1 MSVQAAQGT
10 GGSTNAG
17 TSAASAVSLSLI
29 SHTNVG
35 KTTLARTLLRR
46 DIGEVRDA
54 AHVTETSDAFVLIAT
69 PQCDEL
75 RLWDTPGFGDSARLL
90 KRLKH
95 SGNALGWFL
104 TQVWDRYVDRPFFSS
119 QQAMRNV
126 RDEADVVL
134 YLVNASED
142 PAGAGYVDA
151 EMQILGWTAKP
162 VVVLLNQ
169 LGPPRPAEVEA
180 AEVSRWASHLA
191 GYPWVRDTLA
201 FDAFARCWVQEHVLL
216 DRVGAVLPDERRAI
230 FDRLA
235 AAWKARNRD
244 VFEQSMQALARQL
257 ASTATDTVALPTTGL
272 KDAARSWLGGLLRPG
287 ERTDAATDTAM
298 GELAQRLDAEVRRA
312 TDELIALHGLSGRA
326 AAEVLQRMGAQLAVD
341 KAADPARASV
351 WGAAVSGAVG
361 GLAADLAA
369 GGLTFGAG
377 ALLGGLLGAA
387 GARGLASAYNLAR
400 GTDAT
405 TVRWSAEFMTNRF
418 TAAVLRYLAVAHF
431 GRGRGDFVA
440 SEYPAHWGALVA
452 EVVASRGVML
462 AELWAGAARGDA
474 PALLE
479 SRLRAPLETIASEV
493 LGRLYAPRAA
503 SSSPTR
509 V

>member
-1 MSVQAAQGT
+1 VGAT
-10 GGSTNAG
+10 I
-17 TSAASAVSLSLI
+17 SLSLI

-46 DIGEVRDA
+46 DVGEVRDA
-54 AHVTETSDAFVLIAT
+54 AHVTETADAFVLIDT
-69 PQCDEL
+69 PQGDEL
-75 RLWDTPGFGDSARLL
+75 QLWDTPGFGDSARLL
-90 KRLKH
+90 KRLKL

-169 LGPPRPAEVEA
+169 LGPPRTAEVEA
-180 AEVSRWASHLA
+180 AEVSCWASHLA

-216 DRVGAVLPDERRAI
+216 DRIGAVLPIEQRTT

-235 AAWKARNRD
+235 DAWKARNRA
-244 VFEQSMQALARQL
+244 VFEQSTHVLARQL
-257 ASTATDTVALPTTGL
+257 AATATDTVALPTTGL
-272 KDAARSWLGGLLRPG
+272 KDAARAWLGSLLRPG
-287 ERTDAATDTAM
+287 ERTDAAADVAM

-312 TDELIALHGLSGRA
+312 TDELIGLHGLSGRA
-326 AAEVLQRMGAQLAVD
+326 ATEVLQRMGAQLEVD
-341 KAADPARASV
+341 KAADPGKASV
-351 WGAAVSGAVG
+351 LGAAVSGALG

-387 GARGLASAYNLAR
+387 GARGLASAYNTAR

-405 TVRWSAEFMTNRF
+405 TVRWSAEFMTGRVI
-418 TAAVLRYLAVAHF
+418 AAVLRYLAVAHF

-440 SEYPAHWGALVA
+440 GEYPAHWGALVA
-452 EVVASRGVML
+452 EVVALHRAML
-462 AELWAGAARGDA
+462 ADLWAGAVRGDA
-474 PALLE
+474 AAALEL
-479 SRLRAPLETIASEV
+479 RLRAPLETIASEV
-493 LGRLYAPRAA
+493 LGRLYT
-503 SSSPTR
+503 SR

>member
-1 MSVQAAQGT
+1 MI
-10 GGSTNAG
+10 
-17 TSAASAVSLSLI
+17 SLSLI

-54 AHVTETSDAFVLIAT
+54 AHVTGTSDAFVLIDT
-69 PQCDEL
+69 PQGDEL

-95 SGNALGWFL
+95 SGNPIGWFL
-104 TQVWDRYVDRPFFSS
+104 TQVWDRYVDRPLFSS
-119 QQAMRNV
+119 QQAIRNV

-151 EMQILGWTAKP
+151 EMQILGWTNKP
-162 VVVLLNQ
+162 VVALLNQ

-180 AEVSRWASHLA
+180 AEVSRWAGHLA
-191 GYPWVRDTLA
+191 SYPWVRDTLA

-216 DRVGAVLPDERRAI
+216 DRIGAALPEERRPS
-230 FDRLA
+230 FGRLA
-235 AAWKARNRD
+235 EAWKARNR
-244 VFEQSMQALARQL
+244 VLFEQSMQALARQL
-257 ASTATDTVALPTTGL
+257 AATATDAVTLPTTGL
-272 KDAARSWLGGLLRPG
+272 KDAARSWLGSLLRPG
-287 ERTDAATDTAM
+287 ERGDAATDAAM
-298 GELAQRLDAEVRRA
+298 GELARRLDGEVRRA

-326 AAEVLQRMGAQLAVD
+326 AAEVLERMGTQLAVD
-341 KAADPARASV
+341 KAADPAKASML
-351 WGAAVSGAVG
+351 GAAVSGALG

-405 TVRWSAEFMTNRF
+405 TVRWSAQFMTGRV

-440 SEYPAHWGALVA
+440 GEYPQHWAALV
-452 EVVASRGVML
+452 EDVVALHHSRL
-462 AELWAGAARGDA
+462 EELWTGAAQGDP
-474 PALLE
+474 PAVLE
-479 SRLRAPLETIASEV
+479 SRLRAPLEAIADEV
-493 LGRLYAPRAA
+493 LGRLYPPRL
-503 SSSPTR
+503 SSGSRSPG
-509 V
+509 